1 MRFTH
6 EFQFSLQKS
15 KQEAQ
20 AVIKHQEALV
30 WALWP
35 QCLTLQPRP
44 LCSFPHVIPTALLL
58 SGFGLA
64 WNQIKNVVSLVVD
77 ASSILGPKVRLPLC
91 PVGRLLAPVSL
102 RAAD

>member
-1 MRFTH
+1 MSFAH

-20 AVIKHQEALV
+20 AVIKHQEVLV

-35 QCLTLQPRP
+35 QCLTLQRRP

-58 SGFGLA
+58 SSLCLA
-64 WNQIKNVVSLVVD
+64 WNEIKNVVSLVVD
-77 ASSILGPKVRLPLC
+77 ARSFSGHTRT
-91 PVGRLLAPVSL
+91 
-102 RAAD
+102 